1 MTRNEMD
8 ELDKNIPDDLWR
20 KVFDEASEMPP
31 PRVWDT
37 IERRLDESSGPKI
50 LPLWG
55 NGLASSQSLMWGMR
69 VAAAVMLVLLGWWT
83 FTTLS
88 VDKPEQRISQVHKQ
102 SEQSGTD
109 NVANSDRKTDSDN
122 VATLETKKSTDK
134 TVRRYKVNQVS
145 TSDQNASDRIASRTK
160 LQRNA
165 VASAPATSVSDR
177 FAATVATQQ
186 KLAAGSTRS
195 GQIQS
200 QPAFVSFPDA
210 SFQRVATGYGLP
222 ATSANAGAE
231 ATANVTLNENTY
243 LVTSYSQLRN
253 KPLRIGGARPIQRIV
268 WFRPAEAPLV
278 ADVATRKRDRKEM
291 WASVGMMSGTF
302 NPMVSVQS
310 APVLALANNA
320 YQNTPTNTL
329 QAVQPS
335 VNSRANFSVA
345 YQAGAGVQVTEH
357 WSIESGV
364 GYLAGRST
372 VETPIQSAGS
382 VSGLVSTN
390 TTPVTTSSNLFLDA
404 LRNTSSHNSG
414 YAAVAAD
421 KMTGASI
428 NYVNQ
433 AVYNE
438 RNQQVLTNNYQYV
451 QVPVQVGYQ
460 LRPRKRLGLA
470 LLGGFLTNIFVRN
483 TVGNDVVVTAKD
495 GVYRPLSLAATM
507 GARFRYRPSGQWS
520 ASLAGVYQP
529 SIVASTPAESQI
541 QSHPTVMGMS
551 FGVDYNF

>member
-1 MTRNEMD
+1 MD

-20 KVFDEASEMPP
+20 KVFNEASETPP
-31 PRVWDT
+31 PRVWDA

-55 NGLASSQSLMWGMR
+55 SGLASSRSLQWGMR
-69 VAAAVMLVLLGWWT
+69 VAAAVTLLLVGWWA

-88 VDKPEQRISQVHKQ
+88 VDKPEQRISQAHKQ
-102 SEQSGTD
+102 SKTNVADDVANPG
-109 NVANSDRKTDSDN
+109 NVANSDRVADSGN
-122 VATLETKKSTDK
+122 VAFTEANKPATKILRS
-134 TVRRYKVNQVS
+134 YKAKHGS
-145 TSDQNASDRIASRTK
+145 TSEQNTSDLIASNAK
-160 LQRNA
+160 PQRNA
-165 VASAPATSVSDR
+165 VVSAPATSVVSR
-177 FAATVATQQ
+177 K
-186 KLAAGSTRS
+186 KLAATFTRP
-195 GQIQS
+195 GQIQND
-200 QPAFVSFPDA
+200 PTFVSFPDA
-210 SFQRVATGYGLP
+210 TFPSVATDYKVP
-222 ATSANAGAE
+222 ATSASPGAE
-231 ATANVTLNENTY
+231 AITNVTSDQNNY
-243 LVTSYSQLRN
+243 SVASYSQLRN

-268 WFRPAEAPLV
+268 WFRPAEAPLE
-278 ADVATRKRDRKEM
+278 ADVASRKRERKEM
-291 WASVGMMSGTF
+291 WASVGMMSGTY
-302 NPMVSVQS
+302 NPMVSVHS
-310 APVLALANNA
+310 APVLALANNSF
-320 YQNTPTNTL
+320 QNTPTTTL

-357 WSIESGV
+357 WSFESGV

-382 VSGLVSTN
+382 VSGLVNSSN
-390 TTPVTTSSNLFLDA
+390 APGNISSNLFLDA
-404 LRNTSSHNSG
+404 LRSTSSSSTG
-414 YAAVAAD
+414 YASVTAD

-428 NYVNQ
+428 NYANQ

-470 LLGGFLTNIFVRN
+470 LVGGFLTNIFVRN

-495 GVYRPLSLAATM
+495 GVYRPVSLAATM
-507 GARFRYRPSGQWS
+507 GARFRYRPSRQWS

-529 SIVASTPAESQI
+529 SIGTSTSAQSQI

-551 FGVDYNF
+551 FGVDYHF